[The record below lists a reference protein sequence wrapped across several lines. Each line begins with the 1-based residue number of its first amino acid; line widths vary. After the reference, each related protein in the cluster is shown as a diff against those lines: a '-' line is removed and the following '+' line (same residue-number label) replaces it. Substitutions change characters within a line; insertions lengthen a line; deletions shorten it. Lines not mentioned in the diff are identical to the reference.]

1 MKQTIIT
8 SVFLSL
14 SAFAQ
19 AQQTDRPNII
29 FFLVDDMG
37 WQETSVPFYK
47 DRTELNDIYH
57 TPNMERLAERG
68 MKFTQAYACPL
79 SSPTRISIMTGQNAM
94 RHRVTN
100 WTLFKNTSPDRYYKS
115 DLVEVPDWNVNGMA
129 CETGV
134 ERTVYVKETLPSI
147 LREAGYRTI
156 HVGKAHWG
164 ARETPGADPTTLG
177 FDVNIAGHAAGGP
190 GSYYG
195 TNNFSAAF
203 RNGGAEWDI
212 PGLDRYHG
220 KDINLTEALTI
231 EASKEVE
238 RAVAE
243 NQPFYLYMS
252 HYAIHAPWEP
262 DLRFL
267 DKYMNMGISEFQA
280 KYASMLE
287 SMDKS
292 LGDLMALV
300 RRLGIE
306 DNTIIIFMSDNGQ
319 PSQSVRNE
327 PLRGH
332 KISPYEGGIRVP
344 MIVDI
349 PGMTK
354 AGSECHQPVII
365 EDIFPT
371 ILSLAHA
378 SSYKDA
384 DTQVDGVD
392 ITPFFRG
399 KKIKGYQD
407 RIFYWHYPHIY
418 DQYPYSVIRK
428 GDYKLIYRYDKQSI
442 ELYNIKD
449 DISEKQNLATKEP
462 QIRKELLGLLK
473 QQLVD
478 THADIPISK
487 KTGKAFEIVDLIEK

>member
-19 AQQTDRPNII
+19 AQQTDKPNII

-37 WQETSVPFYK
+37 WQETSVPFYQ

-115 DLVEVPDWNVNGMA
+115 DIVEVPEWNVNGMA
-129 CETGV
+129 CEEGV
-134 ERTVYVKETLPSI
+134 EHTVYVKETLPSI

-212 PGLDRYHG
+212 PGLDKYHG

-262 DLRFL
+262 DKRFL
-267 DKYMNMGISEFQA
+267 DKYQNMGLSEYQA
-280 KYASMLE
+280 NYASMLE

-292 LGDLMALV
+292 LGDFMALI

-319 PSQSVRNE
+319 PSTSPKNE

-344 MIVDI
+344 MIVDV

-371 ILSLAHA
+371 ILSLAGA
-378 SSYKDA
+378 GSFKDD
-384 DTQVDGVD
+384 DTVLDGTD
-392 ITPFFRG
+392 ISLFFSG
-399 KKIKGYQD
+399 KDIDGYEN
-407 RIFYWHYPHIY
+407 REFYWHFPHIY
-418 DQYPYSVIRK
+418 GWSPYSVIRK
-428 GDYKLIYRYDKQSI
+428 GDYKLIYTYDTGKI
-442 ELYNIKD
+442 ELYNISD
-449 DISEKQNLATKEP
+449 DISEKHDLSKSEP
-462 QIRKELLGLLK
+462 EKRKELLSLLK
-473 QQLVD
+473 RQLKK
-478 THADIPISK
+478 TGAGIPISK
-487 KTGKAFEIVDLIEK
+487 KTGKPIEIRDIR

>member
-212 PGLDRYHG
+212 PGLDKYHG

-262 DLRFL
+262 DKRFL
-267 DKYMNMGISEFQA
+267 DKYQNMGLSEYQA
-280 KYASMLE
+280 NYASMLE

-292 LGDLMALV
+292 LGDFMALI

-319 PSQSVRNE
+319 PSTSPKNE

-344 MIVDI
+344 MIVDV

-371 ILSLAHA
+371 ILSLAGVG
-378 SSYKDA
+378 SFKDD
-384 DTQVDGVD
+384 DTVLDGTD
-392 ITPFFRG
+392 ISLFFSG
-399 KKIKGYQD
+399 KDIDGYEN
-407 RIFYWHYPHIY
+407 REFYWHFPHIY
-418 DQYPYSVIRK
+418 GWSPYSVIRK
-428 GDYKLIYRYDKQSI
+428 GDYKLIYTYDTGKI
-442 ELYNIKD
+442 ELYNISD
-449 DISEKQNLATKEP
+449 DISEKHDLSKSEP
-462 QIRKELLGLLK
+462 EKRKELLSLLK
-473 QQLVD
+473 RQLKK
-478 THADIPISK
+478 TGAGIPISK
-487 KTGKAFEIVDLIEK
+487 KTGKPIEIRDIR

>member
-1 MKQTIIT
+1 MKRTIIT
-8 SVFLSL
+8 SAFLSL
-14 SAFAQ
+14 AALVQ
-19 AQQTDRPNII
+19 AQQTDQPNII

-37 WQETSVPFYK
+37 WQETSVPFYTE
-47 DRTELNDIYH
+47 RTELNNIYH
-57 TPNMERLAERG
+57 TPNMERLAEKG

-100 WTLFKNTSPDRYYKS
+100 WTLFKDTSPDRRFKS
-115 DLVEVPDWNVNGMA
+115 NVVNVPDWNVNGMA
-129 CETGV
+129 CEEGI
-134 ERTVYVKETLPSI
+134 EHTVYVKETLPSI

-164 ARETPGADPTTLG
+164 ARETPGSDPTTLG

-195 TNNFSAAF
+195 TSNFSAAF
-203 RNGGAEWDI
+203 RNGGAEWDV
-212 PGLDRYHG
+212 PGLEKYHG

-238 RAVAE
+238 RAVADKK
-243 NQPFYLYMS
+243 PFYLYMS

-262 DLRFL
+262 DTRFL
-267 DKYMNMGISEFQA
+267 DKYLNMGIPEFQA

-292 LGDLMALV
+292 LGDIMALV

-306 DNTIIIFMSDNGQ
+306 NNTILIFMSDNGQ
-319 PSQSVRNE
+319 PKQSVSNT

-344 MIVDI
+344 MIVEI
-349 PGMTK
+349 PGVTK
-354 AGSECHQPVII
+354 GGSVCNCPVII

-378 SSYKDA
+378 SAYKDV
-384 DTQVDGVD
+384 DTCDGID

-399 KKIKGYQD
+399 EYIKGYEN
-407 RIFYWHYPHIY
+407 REFYWHFPHIY

-428 GDYKLIYRYDKQSI
+428 GDYKLIYRYDTQSI
-442 ELYNIKD
+442 ELYNIVK
-449 DISEKQNLATKEP
+449 DISERQNLAEKEP
-462 QIRKELLGLLK
+462 QIRKELLHLLK
-473 QQLVD
+473 EQLRK
-478 THADIPISK
+478 THAAIPISK
-487 KTGKAFEIVDLIEK
+487 KTGSEIEIVDR

>member
-19 AQQTDRPNII
+19 AQQTDKPNII

-212 PGLDRYHG
+212 PGLDKYHG

-371 ILSLAHA
+371 ILSLAGA
-378 SSYKDA
+378 GSFKDD
-384 DTQVDGVD
+384 DTVLDGTD
-392 ITPFFRG
+392 ISLFFSG
-399 KKIKGYQD
+399 KDIDGYEN
-407 RIFYWHYPHIY
+407 REFYWHFPHIY
-418 DQYPYSVIRK
+418 GWSPYSVIRK
-428 GDYKLIYRYDKQSI
+428 GDYKLIYTYDTGKI
-442 ELYNIKD
+442 ELYNISD
-449 DISEKQNLATKEP
+449 DISEKHDLSKSEP
-462 QIRKELLGLLK
+462 EKRKELLSLLK
-473 QQLVD
+473 RQLKK
-478 THADIPISK
+478 TGAGIPISK
-487 KTGKAFEIVDLIEK
+487 KTGKPIEIRDIR

>member
-1 MKQTIIT
+1 MKPTIIT
-8 SVFLSL
+8 FVFLSL
-14 SAFAQ
+14 SAFTQ
-19 AQQTDRPNII
+19 AQQTDKPNII

-37 WQETSVPFYK
+37 WQTSVPFYQ

-115 DLVEVPDWNVNGMA
+115 DIVEVPEWNVNGMA
-129 CETGV
+129 CEEGV
-134 ERTVYVKETLPSI
+134 EHTVYVKETLPSI
-147 LREAGYRTI
+147 LREAGYRAI

-212 PGLDRYHG
+212 PGLDKYHG
-220 KDINLTEALTI
+220 KDINLTEVLTI

-344 MIVDI
+344 MIVDV
-349 PGMTK
+349 PGVTK
-354 AGSECHQPVII
+354 PGSECDSPVII

-371 ILSLAHA
+371 ILSLAGA
-378 SSYKDA
+378 GSFKDD
-384 DTQVDGVD
+384 DTVLDGTD
-392 ITPFFRG
+392 ISPFFSG
-399 KKIKGYQD
+399 KDIDGYED
-407 RIFYWHYPHIY
+407 REFYWHFPHIY
-418 DQYPYSVIRK
+418 GWSPYSVIRK
-428 GDYKLIYRYDKQSI
+428 GDYKLIYTYDTGKI
-442 ELYNIKD
+442 ELYNISD
-449 DISEKQNLATKEP
+449 DISEKYDLSKSEP
-462 QIRKELLGLLK
+462 EKRKELLSLLK
-473 QQLVD
+473 RQLKK
-478 THADIPISK
+478 TGAGIPISK
-487 KTGKAFEIVDLIEK
+487 KTGKSIKIKDYY

>member
-1 MKQTIIT
+1 MKPLAPT
-8 SVFLSL
+8 LALLGLASL
-14 SAFAQ
+14 AQ
-19 AQQTDRPNII
+19 AQTTDRPNII

-37 WQETSVPFYK
+37 WQETSVPFHTE
-47 DRTELNDIYH
+47 RTPLNDIYH
-57 TPNMERLAERG
+57 TPNMERLAARG

-100 WTLFKNTSPDRYYKS
+100 WTLFRNTSPDRHYKS
-115 DLVEVPDWNVNGMA
+115 SVVEVPAWNVNGMA
-129 CETGV
+129 CEPGV
-134 ERTVYVKETLPSI
+134 ERTVYVRETLPSI

-156 HVGKAHWG
+156 HAGKAHWG

-203 RNGGAEWDI
+203 RNGGPEWDV
-212 PGLDRYHG
+212 PGLEKYHG

-231 EASKEVE
+231 EASKEIE
-238 RAVAE
+238 RAVADH
-243 NQPFYLYMS
+243 QPFYLYMS

-267 DKYMNMGISEFQA
+267 DKYRNMGISDFQA
-280 KYASMLE
+280 NYASMLE

-306 DNTIIIFMSDNGQ
+306 QNTIIIFMSDNGQ

-332 KISPYEGGIRVP
+332 KISAYEGGIRVP

-349 PGMTK
+349 PGTT
-354 AGSECHQPVII
+354 APGSQCDQPVII
-365 EDIFPT
+365 EDLFPT
-371 ILSLAHA
+371 ILSLAGA
-378 SSYKDA
+378 TPYIDA
-384 DTQVDGVD
+384 DTQLDGQD
-392 ITPFFRG
+392 ISPFFRG
-399 KKIKGYQD
+399 R
-407 RIFYWHYPHIY
+407 RIPHYRQRAFYWHYPHIY
-418 DQYPYSVIRK
+418 DQTPYSVIRQ
-428 GDYKLIYRYDKQSI
+428 GDYKLIYRYDTQAI
-442 ELYNIKD
+442 ELYNLRED
-449 DISEKQNLATKEP
+449 LSEQHDLAATEP
-462 QIRKELLGLLK
+462 EIRRRMQDMLRNRLAE
-473 QQLVD
+473 

-487 KTGKAFEIVDLIEK
+487 QTGKPVEIIDLTD